1 MPTKSTADRP
11 TAGSHEVIRLLDQLD
26 RAYAGDAWVGMSVR
40 EMLDVVDAAQAAAH
54 PVAGAHSIW
63 ELVTHISWWL
73 DAAARR
79 VGGEAVE
86 AVNDEDWPATPAPT
100 AAAWTAAL
108 RSLQAS
114 HERLTA
120 AVRRLGDKDLDGP
133 VPGRNY
139 TKYVLLHGV
148 LQHTLY
154 HAGQVGL
161 LKRAAN
167 A

>member
-1 MPTKSTADRP
+1 MTTKGTARP
-11 TAGSHEVIRLLDQLD
+11 TAGSGEIVRLLDQFD
-26 RAYAGDAWVGMSVR
+26 RAYAGDAWVGTSLR
-40 EMLDVVDAAQAAAH
+40 EMLGSVDATQAAAH

-63 ELVTHISWWL
+63 ELVTHIGWWL
-73 DAAARR
+73 DAVARR
-79 VGGEAVE
+79 IGGEAVE
-86 AVNDEDWPATPAPT
+86 AANDEDWPATPAPT

-108 RSLQAS
+108 KGLQAS

-133 VPGRNY
+133 VPGRDY
-139 TKYVLLHGV
+139 PKYVLLHGV

-154 HAGQVGL
+154 HAGQIGL